1 MNTAPSGLTGAFAL
15 PRDSNGALECGGVCL
30 LVLALSEP
38 WGSQINPQKQPESRS
53 KKIKK
58 IYFLS
63 KSELGVLSGKGKLEA
78 RAVETLL
85 EGSEDRFGWALEV
98 GTAKG

>member
-38 WGSQINPQKQPESRS
+38 WGSQINPQKQPESKS

-58 IYFLS
+58 FISYPKVS
-63 KSELGVLSGKGKLEA
+63 LGC
-78 RAVETLL
+78 
-85 EGSEDRFGWALEV
+85 
-98 GTAKG
+98 